1 MTRERAITARRP
13 GRVVRPLLAWS
24 VAAVLLLPLVWMVG
38 TSLKP
43 PAEYIAQSVELL
55 PDAPTLAHYRTL
67 LVEDQVLRK
76 ILNSLLVTG
85 GATLLALACGFPA
98 AYALARLR
106 FPRRLDLLFLLFVL
120 LVKLTPPIAL
130 AIPLYQV
137 LRAVGLLNTL
147 AGLILVYQVYTLPF
161 AIWML
166 LGFVREVPIEY
177 EEAARTDGA
186 GLLMR
191 LWTIVLPL
199 TWPGLV
205 STGVFVAVLSWNEF
219 LYALL
224 FIQSPAL
231 FPLPT
236 FIATLITENEAFW
249 GRLMAVGLLASLPI
263 LAFVGVV
270 QRGLTR
276 GFSGGLK

>member
-1 MTRERAITARRP
+1 MKGEIAITARRL
-13 GRVVRPLLAWS
+13 GRIGRPLLAWS
-24 VAAVLLLPLVWMVG
+24 VAGVLLLPLIWMVG

-43 PAEYIAQSVELL
+43 PIEYVTQSVELL
-55 PDAPTLAHYRTL
+55 PDAPTLQHYRTL

-76 ILNSLLVTG
+76 ILNSVLVTG

-106 FPRRLDLLFLLFVL
+106 FPRRLDLLFLLFLL

-270 QRGLTR
+270 QKGLIR